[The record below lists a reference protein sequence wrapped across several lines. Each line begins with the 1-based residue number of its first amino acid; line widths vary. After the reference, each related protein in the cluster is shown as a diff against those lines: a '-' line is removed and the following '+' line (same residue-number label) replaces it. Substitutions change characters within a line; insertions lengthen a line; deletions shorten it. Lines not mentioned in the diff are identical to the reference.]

1 MSATDTAG
9 EAAMLP
15 RMVQMVMRI
24 VAAGIMAHP
33 FPTAMY
39 VGSIGMSSFVVEVAM
54 FLDRVRSGY
63 SRRAVCRNVHTAA
76 TDVGPAAATMAA
88 MLCQR

>member
-24 VAAGIMAHP
+24 VAAGIVAHP

-54 FLDRVRSGY
+54 FPGLA
-63 SRRAVCRNVHTAA
+63 SRTSSSLWVARN
-76 TDVGPAAATMAA
+76 
-88 MLCQR
+88 

>member
-1 MSATDTAG
+1 
-9 EAAMLP
+9 
-15 RMVQMVMRI
+15 
-24 VAAGIMAHP
+24 MAHP

-39 VGSIGMSSFVVEVAM
+39 VGSIGMSCLVVEVAV

-63 SRRAVCRNVHTAA
+63 PRRAMCRNVLTAA
-76 TDVGPAAATMAA
+76 TDFGPAAATMAA